1 MLDEEDASDD
11 DAAQSH
17 PESVTRLT
25 EEILAQRDLSEM
37 ENGELAI
44 RASEIRSRE
53 ILTDMVDSY
62 LEGGLVRG
70 HRVQLADDTAD
81 VHFLVDETQLRRVLD
96 NMLKNALEAEDT
108 EAKITLGCRFL
119 LSDPLQGRPR
129 DMVEFWVHN
138 PRVMSEAVQW
148 QIFRRSFTT
157 KGKGR
162 GLGTYSMK
170 VLTERY
176 LEGEI
181 DFTSEPGQGT
191 TFQARYPVSPSY
203 A

>member
-1 MLDEEDASDD
+1 M
-11 DAAQSH
+11 
-17 PESVTRLT
+17 
-25 EEILAQRDLSEM
+25 
-37 ENGELAI
+37 
-44 RASEIRSRE
+44 
-53 ILTDMVDSY
+53 
-62 LEGGLVRG
+62 
-70 HRVQLADDTAD
+70 QLADDTAD

-119 LSDPLQGRPR
+119 PSDPLQGRPR